1 MSETTLYPDIL
12 RRGTRASWFPIAVFL
27 VHVILSRGFDAYT
40 VMAWVDIPMHTLG
53 GVAITYWYAMTLRG
67 VEAGLFRQAE
77 AKPAYPL
84 WLLFLFALTGMTTGL
99 WEFAEFLADHFF
111 DAGAQKSLPDTMLDM
126 ALGFAGAV
134 VFLVPYAL
142 RTKNRQSSPERSP
155 KGPAPDI

>member
-1 MSETTLYPDIL
+1 MHERHPGMYRDIFH
-12 RRGTRASWFPIAVFL
+12 RGVRASWFPIVVFV

-53 GVAITYWYAMTLRG
+53 GVAITYWYAMTFRG
-67 VEAGLFRQAE
+67 VEEQLFE
-77 AKPAYPL
+77 KKPKSGYPL
-84 WLLFLFALTGMTTGL
+84 WWLFLFALTGMTTGL

-134 VFLVPYAL
+134 VFLVPFSWNHV
-142 RTKNRQSSPERSP
+142 RRS
-155 KGPAPDI
+155 DSFQR

>member
-1 MSETTLYPDIL
+1 MGDPSPVALRDIF
-12 RRGTRASWFPIAVFL
+12 RRGLRASWFPIAVFV

-53 GVAITYWYAMTLRG
+53 GIAITYWYAMTFRG
-67 VEAGLFRQAE
+67 VEDSLFRE
-77 AKPAYPL
+77 SKPGYSL

-111 DAGAQKSLPDTMLDM
+111 AAGAQKSLPDTMLDM

-134 VFLVPYAL
+134 VFLVPYAV
-142 RTKNRQSSPERSP
+142 RRPM
-155 KGPAPDI
+155 